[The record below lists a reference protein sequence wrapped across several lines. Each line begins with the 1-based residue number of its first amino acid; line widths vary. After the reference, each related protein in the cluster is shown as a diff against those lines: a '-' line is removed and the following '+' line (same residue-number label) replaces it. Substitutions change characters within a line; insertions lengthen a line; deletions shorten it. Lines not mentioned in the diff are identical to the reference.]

1 MHQRRKLTL
10 CLVAGVLV
18 LAVSAA
24 AAFGSVNGYDRYK
37 QAVKQLLTQEENL
50 TLQAQVNLAM
60 DGAEVFAW
68 QGTYAKDGA
77 DSARTSC
84 THSGEGEAYREFSTV
99 RDGMRTQFV
108 EDSRLY
114 TQTPAVQTGWA
125 DSLLGIQADD
135 EMTQRMV
142 DFAEMALDLTVGG
155 LKNNVVQL
163 AQEAGQTCY
172 QINVSQIQFPSLFN
186 AGLSVLAYHMM
197 GQPDPSYLEYE
208 DYYGLFFA
216 RYQAATGVAVP
227 QDVQERY
234 AHGDITTAWYE
245 ANQDLLTGLDTFAS
259 TWSAQYDQW
268 KDTHR
273 GVLYVAADG
282 AAQTYNT
289 VAEFLAAHPERKF
302 SYLEYYLAGD
312 VAVDTVANLFSL
324 DQDGR
329 LTGSQVEVTLTST
342 DEAGTR
348 HTFQASLD
356 LTFDQYGTTSVP
368 PLDVGGAGA
377 ADLIPI
383 LSLGLCCASRT
394 VPPGCSCPRGNGVFL
409 RSGEPPG
416 EDFPLF

>member
-216 RYQAATGVAVP
+216 QYQAATGVAVP

-245 ANQDLLTGLDTFAS
+245 ANQD
-259 TWSAQYDQW
+259 
-268 KDTHR
+268 
-273 GVLYVAADG
+273 
-282 AAQTYNT
+282 
-289 VAEFLAAHPERKF
+289 
-302 SYLEYYLAGD
+302 
-312 VAVDTVANLFSL
+312 
-324 DQDGR
+324 
-329 LTGSQVEVTLTST
+329 
-342 DEAGTR
+342 
-348 HTFQASLD
+348 
-356 LTFDQYGTTSVP
+356 
-368 PLDVGGAGA
+368 
-377 ADLIPI
+377 
-383 LSLGLCCASRT
+383 C
-394 VPPGCSCPRGNGVFL
+394 
-409 RSGEPPG
+409 
-416 EDFPLF
+416 

>member
-37 QAVKQLLTQEENL
+37 QAVKQLLTHEENL

-125 DSLLGIQADD
+125 DTLLGIQADD

-172 QINVSQIQFPSLFN
+172 QINVSQIQFPSLFK

-197 GQPDPSYLEYE
+197 GKPDPSYLEYE

-216 RYQAATGVAVP
+216 QYQAATGVAVP

-329 LTGSQVEVTLTST
+329 LTSSQVEVTLTST

-368 PLDVGGAGA
+368 PLDVGGRE
-377 ADLIPI
+377 L
-383 LSLGLCCASRT
+383 RT
-394 VPPGCSCPRGNGVFL
+394 
-409 RSGEPPG
+409 
-416 EDFPLF
+416 

>member
-155 LKNNVVQL
+155 AEEQCGP
-163 AQEAGQTCY
+163 AGPG
-172 QINVSQIQFPSLFN
+172 S
-186 AGLSVLAYHMM
+186 G
-197 GQPDPSYLEYE
+197 
-208 DYYGLFFA
+208 
-216 RYQAATGVAVP
+216 
-227 QDVQERY
+227 
-234 AHGDITTAWYE
+234 
-245 ANQDLLTGLDTFAS
+245 
-259 TWSAQYDQW
+259 
-268 KDTHR
+268 
-273 GVLYVAADG
+273 
-282 AAQTYNT
+282 
-289 VAEFLAAHPERKF
+289 
-302 SYLEYYLAGD
+302 
-312 VAVDTVANLFSL
+312 ANLL
-324 DQDGR
+324 PDQCVPD
-329 LTGSQVEVTLTST
+329 
-342 DEAGTR
+342 
-348 HTFQASLD
+348 
-356 LTFDQYGTTSVP
+356 SVP
-368 PLDVGGAGA
+368 
-377 ADLIPI
+377 
-383 LSLGLCCASRT
+383 
-394 VPPGCSCPRGNGVFL
+394 
-409 RSGEPPG
+409 RSV
-416 EDFPLF
+416 

>member
-1 MHQRRKLTL
+1 
-10 CLVAGVLV
+10 
-18 LAVSAA
+18 
-24 AAFGSVNGYDRYK
+24 
-37 QAVKQLLTQEENL
+37 
-50 TLQAQVNLAM
+50 
-60 DGAEVFAW
+60 
-68 QGTYAKDGA
+68 
-77 DSARTSC
+77 
-84 THSGEGEAYREFSTV
+84 
-99 RDGMRTQFV
+99 
-108 EDSRLY
+108 
-114 TQTPAVQTGWA
+114 
-125 DSLLGIQADD
+125 
-135 EMTQRMV
+135 MV

-186 AGLSVLAYHMM
+186 AGLSVLAYYMM

-216 RYQAATGVAVP
+216 QYQAATGVAVP

-329 LTGSQVEVTLTST
+329 LTSSQVEVTLTST

-368 PLDVGGAGA
+368 PLDVGGRE
-377 ADLIPI
+377 L
-383 LSLGLCCASRT
+383 RT
-394 VPPGCSCPRGNGVFL
+394 
-409 RSGEPPG
+409 
-416 EDFPLF
+416 